1 MRCWTFHL
9 VSAGITVNA
18 LLVELRVT
26 VAVTQWKCCALFAVN
41 PNYHYGLRASLI
53 LLYIITAA
61 SVASKAHSVLVAML
75 H

>member
-1 MRCWTFHL
+1 MRHRTFRL

-18 LLVELRVT
+18 LTVQLRVT

-41 PNYHYGLRASLI
+41 PNYHCGLRVSLI
-53 LLYIITAA
+53 LLCVITAA